1 MFFKKILGFINLY
14 RLDIAFITVLL
25 YLFGSFFVIGF
36 KSFNVINFLMSFLIS
51 FVSVNFIYSLNSWFD
66 ADIDKINKPT
76 RPIPAGIITKKEA
89 YIYSICLLLVSIV
102 YPIFFINISNFI
114 LLVYIFPIIGIL
126 YSNKIFSFKKNKYL
140 ALFAITFSL
149 VMVFAISFLI
159 NGGIINNNF
168 ILTTISFWF
177 LTIAIVIFKDLS
189 DIEGDKKYGSEN
201 WFVVLSKNKVLTI
214 SFIFILLSFILSFF
228 MDNIF
233 IKIITII
240 QLSSILFLLFIFSI
254 FKISFDKFYNSLLK
268 FLIINGFIYI
278 VIYSC
283 VKLFL

>member
-201 WFVVLSKNKVLTI
+201 WFVVLSKNKVLAI
-214 SFIFILLSFILSFF
+214 SFIFILLSFIFSFF

-254 FKISFDKFYNSLLK
+254 FKINFDKFYNSLLK

-278 VIYSC
+278 IIYSC